1 MKLSGNTVF
10 ITGGTSGIG
19 RSLAEALHKRG
30 NQVIISGRRK
40 GHLAEVTRAN
50 PGMQSLE
57 LNVED
62 PASIAAVAK
71 KLIAEYPKLNVLI
84 NNAGIMQIDD
94 AAGAIDDSVL
104 VSIVTTNLLG
114 PIRMT
119 SALIEHLKKQPSA
132 TVINV
137 SSGLAFVPLASTAV
151 YSATKAAIHSYTQ
164 SMRYRLKGSSVR
176 VLELIPPW
184 VQTDLLNSKDEPRA
198 MPLAAFI
205 EEAVT
210 VLGTDAEEVMVERV
224 KMLRNNPVERQSAV
238 RLQCAEF
245 RAKSKITPHSEWME
259 VAMRVA
265 RKMSQFFGIALLLL
279 TCGGLSAQTKDNRVK
294 NIVLVHGAWAD
305 GSGWR
310 GVYDILVKDGYNVSM
325 FKSRRPRLQKMSRLR
340 SAFLRYKM
348 GRPFLSRT
356 AMAVP

>member
-1 MKLSGNTVF
+1 MKLSGNTIF

-40 GHLAEVTRAN
+40 GHLAEVTKAN

-62 PASIAAVAK
+62 PASIASVAK

-224 KMLRNNPVERQSAV
+224 KMLRNNPGPNEFVFVAQFNDMIASA
-238 RLQCAEF
+238 
-245 RAKSKITPHSEWME
+245 H
-259 VAMRVA
+259 
-265 RKMSQFFGIALLLL
+265 
-279 TCGGLSAQTKDNRVK
+279 
-294 NIVLVHGAWAD
+294 
-305 GSGWR
+305 
-310 GVYDILVKDGYNVSM
+310 
-325 FKSRRPRLQKMSRLR
+325 
-340 SAFLRYKM
+340 
-348 GRPFLSRT
+348 
-356 AMAVP
+356 